1 VSFVSFTP
9 PVATPFRTD
18 EPAVLV
24 IIAPIKPFIVI
35 VIAMTPV
42 QTLIVIVITMTP
54 VQTLIVVIASA
65 TVEPTV
71 VVVTAISADATVA
84 ANSAGAQDAEAA
96 IGIPASLLDNNV
108 PVRVIGATLV
118 DRVVVA
124 PLSDLAPDAV
134 NRTAVVAVVA
144 TIDAA
149 ASTKDDIADGTSR
162 ARELTVVAVAP
173 SFRSGAEDLKIP
185 VRIPTRTLHDNVA
198 ISVVGPALVDGPVSI
213 LSYHAP

>member
-1 VSFVSFTP
+1 M
-9 PVATPFRTD
+9 ATSFRTD

-42 QTLIVIVITMTP
+42 ETLIVIVIAMTP
-54 VQTLIVVIASA
+54 VQTLIVVIAIA

-118 DRVVVA
+118 DLVVVA

-134 NRTAVVAVVA
+134 NRTAVVA

-198 ISVVGPALVDGPVSI
+198 ISVVAPALVDGPVSI

>member
-1 VSFVSFTP
+1 RCIRTGKSAYIAPDAKRPRGLSVLRGRRYDFKRLLVSPFVSFTP

-42 QTLIVIVITMTP
+42 QTLIV
-54 VQTLIVVIASA
+54 VIAIA

-108 PVRVIGATLV
+108 PVRVIGAT
-118 DRVVVA
+118 
-124 PLSDLAPDAV
+124 
-134 NRTAVVAVVA
+134 
-144 TIDAA
+144 
-149 ASTKDDIADGTSR
+149 
-162 ARELTVVAVAP
+162 
-173 SFRSGAEDLKIP
+173 
-185 VRIPTRTLHDNVA
+185 
-198 ISVVGPALVDGPVSI
+198 
-213 LSYHAP
+213 